1 MHGCVQTL
9 VQTCVDETAIG
20 APLGFHDIN
29 VSVEDVPG
37 VLWRNGTSSG
47 KCSRVQILLLYE
59 RKCAASEFL
68 LAVANTLDEG
78 TTSYSERAVAVAA
91 AAATRFSSKKETTSR
106 AEQQASL

>member
-1 MHGCVQTL
+1 MEKRNQFGKVQQGTDSST
-9 VQTCVDETAIG
+9 V
-20 APLGFHDIN
+20 
-29 VSVEDVPG
+29 
-37 VLWRNGTSSG
+37 RN
-47 KCSRVQILLLYE
+47 
-59 RKCAASEFL
+59 CAASEFL